1 MDRRPLSVN
10 TKVALEDGFVLSGM
24 RLGNGTEIWRF
35 TPSDEVKLPPLNVI
49 TVSPATFEIAG
60 RRLVPVPGGRL
71 LTAPVESCAPG
82 GYWIS
87 HPPQK
92 DTAV

>member
-35 TPSDEVKLPPLNVI
+35 TPSDEVKLPPLKVI
-49 TVSPATFEIAG
+49 AVSPATFEIAG

-71 LTAPVESCAPG
+71 LAAPVESCAPG

-92 DTAV
+92 GKVV